1 MFVNCSCVQDKLHNA
16 SLHQA
21 KGGPCSNA
29 ECTSTWIIDQC
40 FTVLTTA
47 LVGTRLVGN
56 AILTFRYLST
66 VLPAGVTARQCRVTV
81 DVDWCLAEPDLLC
94 ADTNS
99 CVHNYYADA
108 GNDNKIISTVCT
120 VIIVVVFV
128 CFLSLFVIC
137 VFFLYSYA
145 AFVIFL
151 VVVESELITSN

>member
-1 MFVNCSCVQDKLHNA
+1 
-16 SLHQA
+16 
-21 KGGPCSNA
+21 
-29 ECTSTWIIDQC
+29 
-40 FTVLTTA
+40 VLTTA

-66 VLPAGVTARQCRVTV
+66 VLPAGVSARQCRLTV

-99 CVHNYYADA
+99 CVHNYYADV

-120 VIIVVVFV
+120 IVIVVFV

-137 VFFLYSYA
+137 VFFLYFYA
-145 AFVIFL
+145 ASVIFL
-151 VVVESELITSN
+151 VVVESELITST